1 MLFKCISA
9 FNSSMRTLSAAE
21 MFCGKKNPIS
31 GFNGSSEAAHPGSC
45 KICVV
50 VYLINLSVF
59 NFWCLCR
66 CLLLFCVFFFP
77 FWTLFCS
84 KTYVFP
90 LIKAGGQ
97 SDKLLEI
104 HTHTEFLIVC
114 ILAPEKKTLQAA
126 GLRQCCQLRP
136 YAQAF
141 ELKEGKK
148 KSLFKSPLPWWTF
161 REFAK

>member
-1 MLFKCISA
+1 M
-9 FNSSMRTLSAAE
+9 
-21 MFCGKKNPIS
+21 
-31 GFNGSSEAAHPGSC
+31 
-45 KICVV
+45 
-50 VYLINLSVF
+50 
-59 NFWCLCR
+59 
-66 CLLLFCVFFFP
+66 
-77 FWTLFCS
+77 
-84 KTYVFP
+84 
-90 LIKAGGQ
+90 IKAGGQ

-148 KSLFKSPLPWWTF
+148 SHYLKARYLGELSGSLPSNAKKKKNTRFLLVFANLAEAEQKLLPEIRVQKQQW
-161 REFAK
+161 